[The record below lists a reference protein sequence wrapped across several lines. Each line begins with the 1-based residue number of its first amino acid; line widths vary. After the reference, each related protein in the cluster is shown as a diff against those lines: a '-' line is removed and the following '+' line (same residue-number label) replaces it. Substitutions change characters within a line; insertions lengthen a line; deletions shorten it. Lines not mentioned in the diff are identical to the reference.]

1 MPSLF
6 AQDERNRKLDRL
18 GDPLAALDAA
28 VDFQTIT
35 AQVTVRLPKADYA
48 KG

>member
-28 VDFQTIT
+28 VDFQTI
-35 AQVTVRLPKADYA
+35 ADQVTCCYRR
-48 KG
+48 